1 MTRTARARL
10 IPTGAV
16 AVAGVL
22 LAGCGPTSSA
32 DQQPSASAPSTNQA
46 TVALAQVAA
55 KTSSAG
61 TARVQVRTETSAG
74 DAGSGAS
81 FSSTGLL
88 EGVIDFGSGNAQL
101 TTKLPTGDELES
113 RSVDGVQYTRLPNPG
128 GAQQDKPWLK
138 IDLPEGARTG
148 LGGLTDPTGGLVLL
162 RDAGGPLTEID
173 RERVRDT
180 ATVHYRTELDVT
192 KLPAP
197 SPPAGTPGKPRPD
210 TSGLLRRL
218 LGDKPLPVEVWVDEQ
233 QRIRRLTLVLPI
245 GNLTNAQPGT
255 SSGPAAGPTATG
267 KPGGTTTSTTEFFD
281 FGVAV
286 DVQPPPADQVRAART
301 RPPLPSGGP
310 ARAPSASPAS

>member
-1 MTRTARARL
+1 M
-10 IPTGAV
+10 
-16 AVAGVL
+16 
-22 LAGCGPTSSA
+22 
-32 DQQPSASAPSTNQA
+32 
-46 TVALAQVAA
+46 ALAQVAA

-255 SSGPAAGPTATG
+255 SSGRQPAPPRPASPAAPRPA
-267 KPGGTTTSTTEFFD
+267 PPSSST
-281 FGVAV
+281 
-286 DVQPPPADQVRAART
+286 
-301 RPPLPSGGP
+301 
-310 ARAPSASPAS
+310 SASPSTCSPRRPTRCGPRARARRCPAAVLPERRPPHRPPERALRPHNPSAAAPRSPSHHGPPGRVASPAPC